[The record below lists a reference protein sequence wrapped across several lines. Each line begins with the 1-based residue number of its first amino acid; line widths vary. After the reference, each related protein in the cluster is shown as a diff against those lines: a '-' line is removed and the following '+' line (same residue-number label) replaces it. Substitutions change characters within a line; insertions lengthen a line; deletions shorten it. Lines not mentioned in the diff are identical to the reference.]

1 MAASNNDPPGQPL
14 IARTGAQ
21 SLLGTEPRVAFD
33 RQAQPAEH
41 RRQFAQTDPADFR
54 RPRPRSQRPNAW
66 SLSSPRSISVSN
78 QATSASGVNSL
89 ATRPDWPIPIH
100 CTQSAFG
107 KRAGPISESGRT
119 GMVKTGQG
127 GLRFVCRVEAWF
139 RFDCHRIG
147 FPPVLSHGPS
157 RCSSSRPCSL
167 SMARCGHCYP
177 GVGHPSGCCGS
188 MGRYRLPPLGPWP
201 G

>member
-66 SLSSPRSISVSN
+66 SLSSPRSISVSS

-119 GMVKTGQG
+119 GMVKTGRG
-127 GLRFVCRVEAWF
+127 GLRFVCRVEDWF

-147 FPPVLSHGPS
+147 FPPVLSHGLS
-157 RCSSSRPCSL
+157 RCSSYRSRSS
-167 SMARCGHCYP
+167 SMACCGHRHSDI
-177 GVGHPSGCCGS
+177 GHPRRRGGS
-188 MGRYRLPPLGPWP
+188 MGRYRLASSGPWP